1 MVIAVLGVLG
11 VLSIAVGS
19 PFGSFDLDGERN
31 VPATYSAAL
40 WFAVAVVALLL
51 GRIDPA
57 PGLPQVWAGLA
68 IFFVLVS
75 ADEFG
80 EIHERLERIVGIDWQ
95 ILYSPV
101 ALIALVLWLFVAR
114 RLREIGVGLGLLLLG
129 TVGGIASQ
137 VAEAVEYGP
146 SDERIGAFDELV
158 VFEEV
163 VEMVGA
169 LLIGLALLTA
179 LQALNPRARAYD
191 HSLRVQILRRIF
203 RRPQPLPEPGEV
215 PRSVAIILDG
225 NGRWAEARALPVEAG
240 HREGTR
246 ALRRAD
252 PEAR

>member
-1 MVIAVLGVLG
+1 VRHVAAVNGFVIALLGVLG

-40 WFAVAVVALLL
+40 WLSVAVLALLL

-57 PGLPQVWAGLA
+57 PGLPLVWVGLSA
-68 IFFVLVS
+68 FFVFIS

-101 ALIALVLWLFVAR
+101 ALLALVLWIFAAR
-114 RLREIGVGLGLLLLG
+114 RLRQIGVGLGLLLAG
-129 TVGGIASQ
+129 TVCGIASQ

-146 SDERIGAFDELV
+146 GDERIAAFDELV
-158 VFEEV
+158 VFEEL
-163 VEMVGA
+163 VEMVAA

-179 LQALNPRARAYD
+179 LQALYRRARA
-191 HSLRVQILRRIF
+191 
-203 RRPQPLPEPGEV
+203 
-215 PRSVAIILDG
+215 
-225 NGRWAEARALPVEAG
+225 
-240 HREGTR
+240 
-246 ALRRAD
+246 
-252 PEAR
+252 